1 MNPLADIAV
10 GAIGKVIESVGNAA
24 DSLFTSDDERNKAEI
39 EMRRIDGD
47 VEKAYLADV
56 ASARDH
62 DARIQEA
69 SNASYLSK
77 NVGYWLDIFIVVA
90 TFGMAYMIL
99 FVGVPTENKEIFFT
113 SFGSLLT
120 LCMTVVNFHRGS
132 SARSQQK
139 DATISTLAGNA
150 K

>member
-1 MNPLADIAV
+1 
-10 GAIGKVIESVGNAA
+10 
-24 DSLFTSDDERNKAEI
+24 
-39 EMRRIDGD
+39 
-47 VEKAYLADV
+47 
-56 ASARDH
+56 
-62 DARIQEA
+62 
-69 SNASYLSK
+69 
-77 NVGYWLDIFIVVA
+77 
-90 TFGMAYMIL
+90 MIL

-139 DATISTLAGNA
+139 DSTISTLAGNA